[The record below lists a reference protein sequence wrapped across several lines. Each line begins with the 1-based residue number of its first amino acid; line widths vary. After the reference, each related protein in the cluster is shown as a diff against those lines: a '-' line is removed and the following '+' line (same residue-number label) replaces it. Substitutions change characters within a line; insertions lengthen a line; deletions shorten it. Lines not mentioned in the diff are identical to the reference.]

1 MQTTNSA
8 RINSKSLEQQLIE
21 FRSKRYLAMP
31 LSGAIVWTIIG
42 FLSFVLTPYQQVM
55 ATFIGTGSIIYL
67 ALAISRLTGENIS
80 FQKNSERNW
89 FDTVFLAGVGMS
101 FLVFA
106 ISIPMFMQNYQ
117 ALPFALA
124 VQTGLMWL
132 LFGVVAKAPVAYVHT
147 FVRTI
152 ACTAAYLTLP
162 EQSFWLQPLIV
173 VICYGFT
180 IPVLELRY
188 HRQLVSMVLSS
199 GAKCV
204 A

>member
-1 MQTTNSA
+1 MQNNKT
-8 RINSKSLEQQLIE
+8 LDQQLIE

-31 LSGAIVWTIIG
+31 LSGAIIWALIG
-42 FLSFVLTPYQQVM
+42 ILSFVLTPYQQVM

-67 ALAISRLTGENIS
+67 AMAISRLTGENIS
-80 FQKNSERNW
+80 FQKNAERNW
-89 FDTVFLAGVGMS
+89 FDTIFLAAVGMS

-106 ISIPMFMQNYQ
+106 ISIPLFMENYQ

-132 LFGVVAKAPVAYVHT
+132 VFGVVAKAPVAYVHT
-147 FVRTI
+147 IVRTV
-152 ACTAAYLTLP
+152 ACVAAYLMVP

-173 VICYGFT
+173 VVCYGFT

-188 HRQLVSMVLSS
+188 RAQQASPAAVT
-199 GAKCV
+199 A
-204 A
+204 

>member
-1 MQTTNSA
+1 MQNHKT
-8 RINSKSLEQQLIE
+8 LEQQLIE

-31 LSGAIVWTIIG
+31 LSGAIIWALIG
-42 FLSFVLTPYQQVM
+42 GLSFVLTPYQQVM

-67 ALAISRLTGENIS
+67 AMAISRLTGENIS

-89 FDTVFLAGVGMS
+89 FDTVFLAAVGMS

-106 ISIPMFMQNYQ
+106 ISIPLFMENYQ

-132 LFGVVAKAPVAYVHT
+132 VFGVLAKAPVAYVHT
-147 FVRTI
+147 MVRTV
-152 ACTAAYLTLP
+152 ACVAAYLTMP

-173 VICYGFT
+173 VLCYGFT
-180 IPVLELRY
+180 IPLLELRY
-188 HRQLVSMVLSS
+188 RAKQMSS
-199 GAKCV
+199 AAV
-204 A
+204 TA

>member
-1 MQTTNSA
+1 MQTTNST
-8 RINSKSLEQQLIE
+8 RTNNKTLEQQLSD

-31 LSGAIVWTIIG
+31 LSGAIVWAIIG
-42 FLSFVLTPYQQVM
+42 LLCFVLTPYQQVM

-67 ALAISRLTGENIS
+67 AMAIAKFTGENIS

-89 FDTVFLAGVGMS
+89 FDTMFLAGVGMS

-106 ISIPMFMQNYQ
+106 ISIPMFIENYQ

-132 LFGVVAKAPVAYVHT
+132 LFGVLAKAPVAYIHT
-147 FVRTI
+147 FVRTV
-152 ACTAAYLTLP
+152 ACTAAYLTMP

-173 VICYGFT
+173 VLCYGFT

-188 HRQLVSMVLSS
+188 RQQQVSISENTNS
-199 GAKCV
+199 KCV

>member
-1 MQTTNSA
+1 MQNHKT
-8 RINSKSLEQQLIE
+8 LDQQLIE

-31 LSGAIVWTIIG
+31 LSGAIIWALIG
-42 FLSFVLTPYQQVM
+42 GLSFVLTPYQQVM

-67 ALAISRLTGENIS
+67 AMAISRLTGENIS

-89 FDTVFLAGVGMS
+89 FDTVFLAAVGMS

-106 ISIPMFMQNYQ
+106 ISIPLFLENYQ

-132 LFGVVAKAPVAYVHT
+132 VFGVLAKAPVAYVHT
-147 FVRTI
+147 IVRTV
-152 ACTAAYLTLP
+152 ACVAAYLTMP
-162 EQSFWLQPLIV
+162 EHSFWLQPLIV
-173 VICYGFT
+173 VLCYGFT

-188 HRQLVSMVLSS
+188 RAQQVTPAAVT
-199 GAKCV
+199 A
-204 A
+204 

>member
-1 MQTTNSA
+1 MQNNKT
-8 RINSKSLEQQLIE
+8 LDQQLIE

-31 LSGAIVWTIIG
+31 LSGAIIWALIG
-42 FLSFVLTPYQQVM
+42 GLSFVLTPYQQVM

-67 ALAISRLTGENIS
+67 AMAISRLTGENIS

-89 FDTVFLAGVGMS
+89 FDTVFLAAVGMS

-106 ISIPMFMQNYQ
+106 ISIPLFMENYQ

-132 LFGVVAKAPVAYVHT
+132 VFGVLAKAPVAYLHT
-147 FVRTI
+147 VVRTV
-152 ACTAAYLTLP
+152 ACVAAYLTMP
-162 EQSFWLQPLIV
+162 QHSFWLQPLIV
-173 VICYGFT
+173 VLCYGFT

-188 HRQLVSMVLSS
+188 RAQQPQAEAAL
-199 GAKCV
+199 A
-204 A
+204 

>member
-1 MQTTNSA
+1 MQNNKT
-8 RINSKSLEQQLIE
+8 LDQQLIE

-31 LSGAIVWTIIG
+31 LSGAIIWALIG
-42 FLSFVLTPYQQVM
+42 ILSFVLTPSLQVM

-67 ALAISRLTGENIS
+67 AMAISRLTGENIS
-80 FQKNSERNW
+80 FQKNAERNW
-89 FDTVFLAGVGMS
+89 FDTIFLAAVGMS

-106 ISIPMFMQNYQ
+106 ISIPLFMENYQ

-132 LFGVVAKAPVAYVHT
+132 VFGVLAKAPVAYVHT
-147 FVRTI
+147 IVRTV
-152 ACTAAYLTLP
+152 ACVAAYLMVP

-173 VICYGFT
+173 VVCYGFT

-188 HRQLVSMVLSS
+188 RAQQPQTEAAL
-199 GAKCV
+199 A
-204 A
+204 

>member
-1 MQTTNSA
+1 MQNNKT
-8 RINSKSLEQQLIE
+8 LDQQLIE

-31 LSGAIVWTIIG
+31 LSGAIIWALIG
-42 FLSFVLTPYQQVM
+42 ILSFVLTPYQQVM

-67 ALAISRLTGENIS
+67 AMAISRLTGENIS
-80 FQKNSERNW
+80 FQKNAERNW
-89 FDTVFLAGVGMS
+89 FDTIFLAAVGMS

-106 ISIPMFMQNYQ
+106 ISIPLFMENYQ

-132 LFGVVAKAPVAYVHT
+132 VFGVLAKAPVAYVHT
-147 FVRTI
+147 IVRTV
-152 ACTAAYLTLP
+152 ACVAAYLMVP

-173 VICYGFT
+173 VVCYGFT

-188 HRQLVSMVLSS
+188 RAQQPQTEAAL
-199 GAKCV
+199 A
-204 A
+204 

>member
-1 MQTTNSA
+1 MQNNKT
-8 RINSKSLEQQLIE
+8 LDQQLIE

-31 LSGAIVWTIIG
+31 LSGAIIWALIG
-42 FLSFVLTPYQQVM
+42 ILSFVLTPSLQVM

-67 ALAISRLTGENIS
+67 AMAISRLTGENIS
-80 FQKNSERNW
+80 FKKNAERNW
-89 FDTVFLAGVGMS
+89 FDTISLAAVGMS

-106 ISIPMFMQNYQ
+106 ISIPLFMENYQ

-132 LFGVVAKAPVAYVHT
+132 VFGVLAKAPVAYVHT
-147 FVRTI
+147 IVRTV
-152 ACTAAYLTLP
+152 ACVAAYLMVP

-173 VICYGFT
+173 VVCYGFT

-188 HRQLVSMVLSS
+188 RAQQASPAAVT
-199 GAKCV
+199 A
-204 A
+204 

>member
-1 MQTTNSA
+1 MQNNKT
-8 RINSKSLEQQLIE
+8 LDQQLIE

-31 LSGAIVWTIIG
+31 LSGAIIWALIG
-42 FLSFVLTPYQQVM
+42 ILSFVLTPYQQVM

-67 ALAISRLTGENIS
+67 AMAISRLTGENIS
-80 FQKNSERNW
+80 FQKNAERNW
-89 FDTVFLAGVGMS
+89 FDTIFLAAVGMS

-106 ISIPMFMQNYQ
+106 ISIPLFMENYQ

-132 LFGVVAKAPVAYVHT
+132 VFGVVAKAPVAYVHT
-147 FVRTI
+147 IVRTV
-152 ACTAAYLTLP
+152 ACVAAYLMAP

-173 VICYGFT
+173 VVCYGFT

-188 HRQLVSMVLSS
+188 RAQQASPAAVT
-199 GAKCV
+199 A
-204 A
+204 